1 MDARVTGIKQLST
14 DRIALQT
21 KGLRKSYKKNEAL
34 HGIDLQIKPGELFGL
49 IGPDGAGK
57 TTILQILAG
66 VMDASE
72 GEVLVLDESASKSRR
87 KVAYVTQQFSLYPDL
102 SIDENIN
109 YIGGLHHI
117 PKITIQERAAQF
129 LKETGLT
136 KFRGRLA
143 SQLSG
148 GMKQKL
154 ALCCALISA
163 PKVLLLD
170 EPTAGVDPLSRR
182 EYWETISALRTDDL
196 TIVVATP
203 YWDEADRCDRIALVW
218 DGSIDN
224 CGTPAEL
231 KKQLG
236 VKRLLLRV
244 NDNEKALLLLSRS
257 QANQPNLLT
266 DIYPLGDR
274 IDILTKNVEASINL
288 ITDVLSDNKIKI
300 ESIEKDEPTIENVFY
315 MHLKEKGQTP
325 TEIPAMP
332 SSKSAQKTGEQ
343 IQGSENKSPALSA
356 ENLRK
361 EFGTFVAVHDLNL
374 SVSYGEIYGLL
385 GANGAGKT
393 TTIQM
398 LCGITS
404 PSDGKVL
411 YANKTL
417 AKGAEHRKQIGYM
430 SQKCTL
436 YEDLSVAENLEFYSS
451 IYEIPLEERQ
461 AQVDWVLNSC
471 GLQNLSKELIAQ
483 LPKGWKQ
490 RIAFGA
496 AIMHRPKILFLD
508 EPTSGV
514 DPVARRE
521 IWQMIRR
528 LAAEGTAIIVT
539 THFLDEAEYCNRL
552 GLMVAGE
559 VIAEGSSAELKA
571 TAESKT
577 LEDAFIKLV
586 GSKERA

>member
-1 MDARVTGIKQLST
+1 MEARVIGTKQLFT
-14 DRIALQT
+14 GRIALQT

-34 HGIDLQIKPGELFGL
+34 HGIDLEIRPGELFGL
-49 IGPDGAGK
+49 IGPDGSGK

-72 GEVLVLDESASKSRR
+72 GEVIVLDRSASKAR
-87 KVAYVTQQFSLYPDL
+87 KNVSYVTQQFSLYPDL
-102 SIDENIN
+102 SIDENLN

-117 PKITIQERAAQF
+117 PKPVIEDRSAKF
-129 LKETGLT
+129 LRETGLAR
-136 KFRGRLA
+136 FRGRLA

-154 ALCCALISA
+154 ALCCALVSA

-182 EYWETISALRTDDL
+182 EYWETISALRTEEL

-224 CGTPAEL
+224 CGSPAEL

-236 VKRLLLRV
+236 VKRLAISV
-244 NDNEKALLLLSRS
+244 DNNEKATTLLMQSQRNHPDLLIDLY
-257 QANQPNLLT
+257 A
-266 DIYPLGDR
+266 LGDR
-274 IDILTKNVEASINL
+274 IDILTDNVESSINL
-288 ITDVLSDNKIKI
+288 ISDLLNDNKIKI
-300 ESIEKDEPTIENVFY
+300 GSIEKEEPSIENVFY

-325 TEIPAMP
+325 TEIPPMP
-332 SSKSAQKTGEQ
+332 SIKSAAQEKANN
-343 IQGSENKSPALSA
+343 IDDKKIAISA
-356 ENLRK
+356 QHLYK
-361 EFGTFVAVHDLNL
+361 EFGNFVAVRDLNL
-374 SVSYGEIYGLL
+374 SVAYGDIYGLL

-404 PSDGKVL
+404 PTAGKVL
-411 YANKTL
+411 FASETL
-417 AKGAEHRKQIGYM
+417 AKDPAHRRQIGYM

-451 IYEIPLEERQ
+451 IYEIPLDERK
-461 AQVDWVLNSC
+461 AQVNWVLETC
-471 GLQNLSKELIAQ
+471 GLQNWSKELIAR

-521 IWQMIRR
+521 IWQLIRR

-539 THFLDEAEYCNRL
+539 THFLDEAEYCNKM
-552 GLMVAGE
+552 GLMAAGE
-559 VIAEGSSAELKA
+559 VIVEGSSADLKA
-571 TAESKT
+571 KAESKT
-577 LEDAFIKLV
+577 LEDAFITLV
-586 GSKERA
+586 SSKEKA